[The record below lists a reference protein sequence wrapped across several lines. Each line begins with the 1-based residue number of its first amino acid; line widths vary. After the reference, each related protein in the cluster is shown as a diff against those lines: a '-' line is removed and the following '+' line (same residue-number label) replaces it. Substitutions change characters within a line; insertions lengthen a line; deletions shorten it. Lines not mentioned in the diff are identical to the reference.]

1 MLKRLLLVFIFLF
14 VGVSIASEPVL
25 RDYDEYNIPSGYFIP
40 IMSLQEF
47 STAYTEEGE
56 ILNFV
61 TTNDIYMFDKKVIPQ
76 GSKLSGYIEKKNE
89 PVKGTNAS
97 MKVFINKMY
106 LTDGFEV
113 PIKAYIYTSNGN
125 KFGGE
130 LTQPL
135 KYDKI
140 PHYQRWTMH
149 RAMGVLQYVPGA
161 ERRMGEHVTI
171 SAGANLTLVLVQ
183 QINMTHIVIN

>member
-61 TTNDIYMFDKKVIPQ
+61 TTNDIYMFDKKVI
-76 GSKLSGYIEKKNE
+76 SRKRMNLL
-89 PVKGTNAS
+89 
-97 MKVFINKMY
+97 KVP
-106 LTDGFEV
+106 T
-113 PIKAYIYTSNGN
+113 
-125 KFGGE
+125 
-130 LTQPL
+130 
-135 KYDKI
+135 
-140 PHYQRWTMH
+140 
-149 RAMGVLQYVPGA
+149 LQ
-161 ERRMGEHVTI
+161 
-171 SAGANLTLVLVQ
+171 
-183 QINMTHIVIN
+183 